1 MYDGMIKQ
9 SSFQL
14 MDAVTNCW
22 SSTVGR
28 LVTKDNIFSI
38 YSGSVNIG
46 HQINLL
52 YFFNDSITGGDHVKF
67 YS

>member
-1 MYDGMIKQ
+1 MFGMIKQ

-38 YSGSVNIG
+38 YSGYVNIG
-46 HQINLL
+46 HQENLL
-52 YFFNDSITGGDHVKF
+52 YFLMIQ
-67 YS
+67 

>member
-1 MYDGMIKQ
+1 MIKQ

-28 LVTKDNIFSI
+28 LVTEDSIFSV
-38 YSGSVNIG
+38 YSSI
-46 HQINLL
+46 INTSLL
-52 YFFNDSITGGDHVKF
+52 YFLLIQ
-67 YS
+67 

>member
-1 MYDGMIKQ
+1 MFGMIKQ
-9 SSFQL
+9 SSFHL

-28 LVTKDNIFSI
+28 LVTKDNIFNI
-38 YSGSVNIG
+38 YSGSLNNKYVILF
-46 HQINLL
+46 I
-52 YFFNDSITGGDHVKF
+52 YSITGGDHVKI